1 MPPNVRVGKIV
12 KAQIYPGKKVRI
24 PVAAEMLEDGW
35 LRFSVSLPDSTAN
48 TNASP
53 AAAPMQVSA
62 RSRTDLTPAF
72 PLPCLKVWGD
82 AAGNLHVGAQ
92 TRHVRQDAEDTQ
104 ESIADDELLVL
115 LSGNE
120 TGSPLSPSCS

>member
-1 MPPNVRVGKIV
+1 MRVGKIV

-53 AAAPMQVSA
+53 AAAPIEERQQQHSTGTSVKVS
-62 RSRTDLTPAF
+62 TKT
-72 PLPCLKVWGD
+72 
-82 AAGNLHVGAQ
+82 
-92 TRHVRQDAEDTQ
+92 
-104 ESIADDELLVL
+104 SIVMSLQ
-115 LSGNE
+115 
-120 TGSPLSPSCS
+120 